1 MKRTLHR
8 LRRRGPLDRR
18 VSVRAQHPWYLKLS
32 AVLLLLAAGY
42 GLAYWQ
48 LASKYTFPFP
58 GSPQADAFMAQLAMA
73 ERQLQVERATRSN
86 ALKEM
91 ALLQDEIMQLKEDV
105 AFYKGI
111 LTERDGSGTPRFQ
124 GVKITKTNIP
134 AEYRYEINLEQSGS
148 QAKSMRGS
156 LHLTLQGIQD
166 GKNVSRIVDLGGQQ
180 AGMMVNFKKYRQ
192 VQGVF
197 SIPES
202 MQAKSLLVEFIEA
215 GAARPSLS
223 QAFNLSD

>member
-18 VSVRAQHPWYLKLS
+18 VSVRAQRPWYLKVS

-42 GLAYWQ
+42 GIAYWQ
-48 LASKYTFPFP
+48 LASKYTSPFS

-86 ALKEM
+86 AVKEM

-111 LTERDGSGTPRFQ
+111 LAERGGSGTPRFQ
-124 GVKITKTNIP
+124 GVKITRTNNS
-134 AEYRYEINLEQSGS
+134 AEYRYEINLEQTGS
-148 QAKSMRGS
+148 QAKSVRGS

-166 GKNVSRIVDLGGQQ
+166 GKNVSRIVDLGEQQ

>member
-1 MKRTLHR
+1 M
-8 LRRRGPLDRR
+8 
-18 VSVRAQHPWYLKLS
+18 
-32 AVLLLLAAGY
+32 LLLAAGY
-42 GLAYWQ
+42 GIAYWQ
-48 LASKYTFPFP
+48 LASKYTSPFS

-86 ALKEM
+86 AVKEM

-111 LTERDGSGTPRFQ
+111 LAERGGSGTPRFQ
-124 GVKITKTNIP
+124 GVKITRTNNS
-134 AEYRYEINLEQSGS
+134 AEYRYEINLEQTGS
-148 QAKSMRGS
+148 QAKSVRGS

-166 GKNVSRIVDLGGQQ
+166 GKNVSRIVDLGEQQ

>member
-18 VSVRAQHPWYLKLS
+18 VSVRAQHPWYVKVV
-32 AVLLLLAAGY
+32 AVLLFLALGY
-42 GLAYWQ
+42 GFAYWRFMIPH
-48 LASKYTFPFP
+48 SS
-58 GSPQADAFMAQLAMA
+58 GSPESDAYMAQLAMA

-91 ALLQDEIMQLKEDV
+91 ALLQDEIMRLKEDV

-111 LTERDGSGTPRFQ
+111 LTERSGTGAPKIQ
-124 GVKITKTNIP
+124 GVKITRTMNP
-134 AEYRYEINLEQSGS
+134 LEYRYEINLAQTGS
-148 QAKSMRGS
+148 EGKPIRGS
-156 LHLTLQGIQD
+156 LHLAVQGMQD
-166 GKNVSRIVDLGGQQ
+166 GKNVSRDIVLDGQQ

-192 VQGVF
+192 VDGVF

-202 MQAKSLLVEFIEA
+202 MQARSLLVEFVEA
-215 GAARPSLS
+215 GDTRPRLSQTFSLS
-223 QAFNLSD
+223 D

>member
-18 VSVRAQHPWYLKLS
+18 VSVRAQHPWYVNVL
-32 AVLLLLAAGY
+32 AVLLLLTAGY

-48 LASKYTFPFP
+48 LANKYTPPFS
-58 GSPQADAFMAQLAMA
+58 GSPQGDAFMAQLALA

-86 ALKEM
+86 AVKEM

-111 LTERDGSGTPRFQ
+111 LAERGGTGVLRIQ
-124 GVKITKTNIP
+124 GVKISRTGNP
-134 AEYRYEINLEQSGS
+134 AEYRYEINLEQTGS
-148 QAKSMRGS
+148 RAKAIRGS
-156 LHLTLQGIQD
+156 LHLALQGIQD
-166 GKNVSRIVDLGGQQ
+166 GQNVSRIVDLDGQQ

-197 SIPES
+197 SIPQS
-202 MQAKSLLVEFIEA
+202 MQAKSLLVEFVEA
-215 GAARPSLS
+215 GVTRPSLS
-223 QAFNLSD
+223 QAFSLPD

>member
-18 VSVRAQHPWYLKLS
+18 VSVRAQHPWYLKVLV
-32 AVLLLLAAGY
+32 VLLLLATGY

-48 LASKYTFPFP
+48 LASKYSSPFS
-58 GSPQADAFMAQLAMA
+58 GSPQADAFMAQLAVT

-86 ALKEM
+86 AVKEM
-91 ALLQDEIMQLKEDV
+91 ALLQDEIMRLKEDV

-111 LTERDGSGTPRFQ
+111 LAERGGSGTPRFK
-124 GVKITKTNIP
+124 GVKIARTSKP
-134 AEYRYEINLEQSGS
+134 AEYRYEINLEQTGS

-156 LHLTLQGIQD
+156 LHLTLRGIQD
-166 GKNVSRIVDLGGQQ
+166 GESISRIVDLGEQQ

-202 MQAKSLLVEFIEA
+202 MQAKSLLVEFLEA